1 MRHILMMKRA
11 H

>member
-1 MRHILMMKRA
+1 MKRA